1 MDGSRERYTAWIEMA
16 ERRLTQWLGREGD
29 ADADAD
35 TAEPIQLRDIATV
48 VALIKALI
56 EVRRRLETWQSDGE
70 GPKTSVAGDTT
81 DQEIFELMERC
92 EPGAQDSP
100 DEGEM
105 PL

>member
-1 MDGSRERYTAWIEMA
+1 MEGSRECYTAWIEMA
-16 ERRLTQWLGREGD
+16 ERRLTEWLERDGD
-29 ADADAD
+29 RDG
-35 TAEPIQLRDIATV
+35 AEPESIQLRDIASV

-92 EPGAQDSP
+92 EPGAEDSS